1 MRVRRVAVA
10 GVVVLA
16 GLLVAYVSSSPAG
29 SHAGAAASRTIGTAS
44 TSDFRIVVTA
54 TKLGGGSAPEAR
66 ATVTTSRK
74 AVAGWRRIGVDRLA
88 GTYFWKTVTAPR
100 AVCRLE
106 LRTTGSA
113 TSRPRALVQLLQT
126 PSLGCG
132 PQAAYSLTG

>member
-1 MRVRRVAVA
+1 VIA
-10 GVVVLA
+10 LA
-16 GLLVAYVSSSPAG
+16 GLLAAYVSSSPARG
-29 SHAGAAASRTIGTAS
+29 DADAAASRAIATAS
-44 TSDFRIVVTA
+44 TSDFRVVLTA
-54 TKLGGGSAPEAR
+54 TKLGGGSAPIAR
-66 ATVTTSRK
+66 VTVTTSTK
-74 AVAGWRRIGVDRLA
+74 TGGGWRRIGVDRLA

-126 PSLGCG
+126 PSVGCG